1 MKKFMYYFAFLV
13 LLPMVGFATITAE
26 KEYALNRMNAT
37 AQKYA
42 LGTELAK
49 KTNTMNCKYSF
60 AVQGGATGS
69 SIFLLRD
76 LTDTTSYCTIP
87 DNAVV
92 KQAFIDVLT
101 AGTGGSVAVNIQT
114 AGDLKAAASAS
125 AYTGIV
131 AGIPVDTA
139 ATMIKLTA
147 DRTPWLAITNSAV
160 TAGVFNVYIEYV
172 LGD

>member
-1 MKKFMYYFAFLV
+1 MKLLMKLALLLLV
-13 LLPMVGFATITAE
+13 PVVGLATVTSE

-37 AQKYA
+37 AMKYG

-49 KTNTMNCKYSF
+49 ATNTMTCKYSK
-60 AVQGGATGS
+60 AVQGGATGTS
-69 SIFLLRD
+69 VFLLRD
-76 LTDTTSYCTIP
+76 LTDTASYCTIP

-92 KQAFIDVLT
+92 KQVFIDVLT
-101 AGTGGSVAVNIQT
+101 AGVGGSVAVNIQS

-160 TAGVFNVYIEYV
+160 TAGKFNVYIEYV